1 MTVIIMWLAM
11 LVTLFM
17 ASPDVQAGCTC
28 QCVNGTVTPICS
40 STLDISPI
48 CSPTICPITP
58 PSIAPINPL
67 RIPPIGTSNCTMKQV
82 YNNYTSQ
89 YEWKQIC
96 E

>member
-1 MTVIIMWLAM
+1 MIQLLLIALTFLM
-11 LVTLFM
+11 LNSGP
-17 ASPDVQAGCTC
+17 AYAACTC

-40 STLDISPI
+40 STLDMPPI
-48 CSPTICPITP
+48 CSPAICPITP

-67 RIPPIGTSNCTMKQV
+67 RIPPIGTSSCSMKQV
-82 YNNYTSQ
+82 YNNHTGQ

>member
-1 MTVIIMWLAM
+1 MRGLLRIALTWL
-11 LVTLFM
+11 LFNSIP
-17 ASPDVQAGCTC
+17 ASAACTC
-28 QCVNGTVTPICS
+28 QCVNGTVTPLCS

-67 RIPPIGTSNCTMKQV
+67 RIPPIGTSNCSMKQV
-82 YNNYTSQ
+82 YNNHTGE
-89 YEWKQIC
+89 YEWKRIC